1 MTTNDKYQFKVGTDR
16 DVNEIIKWWNDTLFE
31 RGYVRMDEFERQC
44 DLAPEVYHT
53 KYCWS
58 FELTTDYI
66 KLYNRKDKYHVESNW
81 RIYLPEPDD
90 ITKEGL
96 L

>member
-1 MTTNDKYQFKVGTDR
+1 
-16 DVNEIIKWWNDTLFE
+16 
-31 RGYVRMDEFERQC
+31 MDEFERQC

-66 KLYNRKDKYHVESNW
+66 KLCNRKDKYHVESNW